1 MQSSAP
7 TGRVNDYAKRLDVF
21 HGTTA
26 DMGKP
31 AKDWLTICTIYFN
44 ATQVSD
50 GALAERPVQALKIL
64 IDTGASHSFV
74 SQRVVTENH
83 IPLTPV
89 VSQPGGSLR
98 KCVDYHALNKHTV
111 KNRYQLPRIDGLLTS
126 CKVLLYYQY

>member
-1 MQSSAP
+1 MRSSAP

-21 HGTTA
+21 HGTTP

-31 AKDWLTICTIYFN
+31 AKDFLTICFN
-44 ATQVSD
+44 ATQVFD

-64 IDTGASHSFV
+64 IDTGASHSLV

-89 VSQPGGSLR
+89 VRRFSAQVR
-98 KCVDYHALNKHTV
+98 
-111 KNRYQLPRIDGLLTS
+111 
-126 CKVLLYYQY
+126 